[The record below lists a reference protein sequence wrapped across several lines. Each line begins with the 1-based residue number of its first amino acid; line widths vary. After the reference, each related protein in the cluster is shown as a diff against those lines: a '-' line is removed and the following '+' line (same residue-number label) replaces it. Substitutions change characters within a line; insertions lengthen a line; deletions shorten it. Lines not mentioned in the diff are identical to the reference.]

1 MLKGYIARCA
11 FFITQK
17 CRSGL
22 TIAPVS
28 CHNTPLLR
36 GRTGVLRQADSYTT
50 AECCYTMMDNLRS
63 AANHVVLKVILGL
76 IILSFVLTG
85 VVTYQFGGDN
95 NYAAKVNG
103 QEISRA
109 QFENDV
115 MNERNRQQQQLGER
129 FSELA
134 GNDGYM
140 AAMRQQVLQRA
151 IDEALLSQYA
161 KELGLNISDEQVKQA
176 IFNEQ
181 AFQSDGKFDNARYN
195 TILSNMRITPDQY
208 AQALRKQLTTQQLV
222 TAIAGSDFLLP
233 GETESLAAL
242 VSQQRIVREA
252 TLNVEALA
260 QKQQATDAEINAYY
274 EQNKARFMAPEQF
287 RVSYIKLDAA
297 TMSQDVSD
305 ADIQAWYDQNRA
317 QFTQPT
323 RYRYSVIQTKTEADA
338 KAVLD
343 VLNSG
348 GDFATLAKEKSTDI
362 ISARNGG
369 DMGWLE
375 ASTTPDELKNA
386 NLTEK
391 GQLSGVIKS
400 SVGFLVARLDDVQ
413 PEKVKSLA
421 DVRDEIADKVKQ
433 DKVLDA
439 YYALQ
444 QQVSDAAS
452 NDNESLAS
460 AEQAAGVKAVETG
473 WFSRDSLPQELN
485 FKPVADAIFG
495 GSLVGV
501 NNTPG
506 SNSDVITVE
515 GDRAFVLRV
524 TEHKPEAEKPLD
536 QVRGEVVAAVQRQ
549 KAEQQAKT
557 DADNLL
563 AALKKGEGDSA
574 LSAANLSFSQPKTLS
589 RTDQDPMTQTVFD
602 LPLPEK
608 GKPSYGVGNDM
619 QGNVILIALDEV
631 RSGDMP
637 AEQKQA
643 MTLGLTQNNAQI
655 TFEALMD
662 NLRKS
667 AKIKLGDVATQQ

>member
-1 MLKGYIARCA
+1 MCLFYCAKMPIRADNRPGFLSQYAFIAR
-11 FFITQK
+11 
-17 CRSGL
+17 RS
-22 TIAPVS
+22 
-28 CHNTPLLR
+28 
-36 GRTGVLRQADSYTT
+36 GVLRQVSSYTT
-50 AECCYTMMDNLRS
+50 AECGYTMMDNLRS

-76 IILSFVLTG
+76 IIVSFVLTG
-85 VVTYQFGGDN
+85 VGNYLIGGDN

-115 MNERNRQQQQLGER
+115 MNERNRQQQQLGDR

-140 AAMRQQVLQRA
+140 SAMRQQVLQRA
-151 IDEALLSQYA
+151 IDEVLLNQYA

-176 IFNEQ
+176 IFNES
-181 AFQSDGKFDNARYN
+181 AFQADGKFDNARYN
-195 TILSNMRITPDQY
+195 SIISSMRITPDQY

-222 TAIAGSDFLLP
+222 GAIAGSDFLLP

-242 VSQQRIVREA
+242 VTQQRVVRVA
-252 TLNVEALA
+252 TLDVKALA
-260 QKQQATDAEINAYY
+260 QKQQVSDEEIKAYY
-274 EQNKARFMAPEQF
+274 EQNKARFMAPEQY

-297 TMSQDVSD
+297 SMNAEVSD
-305 ADIQAWYDQNRA
+305 ADIQSWYDQNRA
-317 QFTQPT
+317 QFTQPA
-323 RYRYSVIQTKTEADA
+323 RYRYSVIQTKSEADA

-343 VLNSG
+343 LLNKG

-386 NLTEK
+386 NLSEK

-400 SVGFLVARLDDVQ
+400 SVGFLVARLDDTQ
-413 PEKVKSLA
+413 PEQVKPLA
-421 DVRDEIADKVKQ
+421 EVRNDIVAKVKQ
-433 DKVLDA
+433 EKVLDA

-444 QQVSDAAS
+444 QKVSDAAS

-473 WFSRDSLPQELN
+473 WFDRNDLPLELN

-506 SNSDVITVE
+506 SNSDIITVD

-524 TEHKPEAEKPLD
+524 TEHKPEAEKPLE
-536 QVRGEVVAAVQRQ
+536 QVRGNVIAAVQRQ
-549 KAEQQAKT
+549 KAEKQAKA
-557 DADNLL
+557 DADKLL
-563 AALKKGEGDSA
+563 AEMKKGEGDTA
-574 LSAANLSFSQPKTLS
+574 MNAANLRFGEPKTFS
-589 RTDQDPMTQTVFD
+589 RTDQDPLTQTVFD
-602 LPLPEK
+602 LPLPN
-608 GKPSYGVGNDM
+608 GKPSFGLGTDM
-619 QGNVILIALDEV
+619 EGNVVIISLEEV
-631 RSGDMP
+631 RSGEMP
-637 AEQKQA
+637 AEQKKA
-643 MTLGLTQNNAQI
+643 MEQGLTQNNAQI

-667 AKIKLGDVATQQ
+667 AKIKLGDIATQQ